1 VSLKKIIG
9 AMERLF
15 LKGTEETP
23 EIVFD
28 KDKPEFRVAGKSYME
43 DATSHYSK
51 VIAWLLEYS
60 KNPNDSTVFRF
71 ELEYVNT
78 ASSKIVHDILDVLDN
93 MHLDGVSVTVVWCY
107 YEDDED
113 MEELGREYEEIY
125 EVPFRYEKLN
135 YDGPHHMFEID

>member
-1 VSLKKIIG
+1 
-9 AMERLF
+9 MERLF

-28 KDKPEFRVAGKSYME
+28 KEKPEFRVAGKSYME
-43 DATSHYSK
+43 DATSHYTK
-51 VIAWLLEYS
+51 VIEWLQEYS
-60 KNPNDSTVFRF
+60 KNPNDSTLFKF

-93 MHLDGVSVTVVWCY
+93 MHLDGSNVMVEWGF

-113 MEELGREYEEIY
+113 MEELGKEYEEIY
-125 EVPFRYEKLN
+125 EVPFRYQKLK
-135 YDGPHHMFEID
+135 YDGPHHLFDVD